1 VISMSEPRLV
11 STGEAARALGIS
23 RRTLSHYAQT
33 KQLTPALVLP
43 SGRYKWDV
51 ADVRRQLREL
61 GELRERG
68 TDDE

>member
-1 VISMSEPRLV
+1 VIGVPEQRLV

-68 TDDE
+68 TDD